1 MGFEMTFPQ
10 GVTESDFDA
19 IKSALATVLGV
30 NPSDITLSLKTT
42 MKRQS
47 VTTTASP
54 ATIVVATVMGTKET
68 AAGIEMKIEEMTF
81 VADVNNKLPSG
92 PTLNSVSDPV
102 VDGSTVAPMTTGPT
116 SGPMTT
122 GPTTGPMTNGPMTT
136 GPTSGPMTTGPM
148 TTGPTSGPMTT
159 GPMTTGQTTMAPTT
173 GPTTAGPTTEAPTT
187 VTFEMTF
194 PP

>member
-1 MGFEMTFPQ
+1 MATICYSTILSPLNFKAFSTSGPTTEAPTTVTFEMTFPP

-47 VTTTASP
+47 VTTTTSP

-68 AAGIEMKIEEMTF
+68 ASGIEMKIEEMTF

-102 VDGSTVAPMTTGPT
+102 VGK
-116 SGPMTT
+116 
-122 GPTTGPMTNGPMTT
+122 
-136 GPTSGPMTTGPM
+136 
-148 TTGPTSGPMTT
+148 
-159 GPMTTGQTTMAPTT
+159 
-173 GPTTAGPTTEAPTT
+173 
-187 VTFEMTF
+187 
-194 PP
+194 

>member
-1 MGFEMTFPQ
+1 MQIFKNLTEYCQEKNSKFLATICYSTILSRLNFKAFSTSGPTTEAPTTVTFEMTFPP

-47 VTTTASP
+47 VTTTTSP

-68 AAGIEMKIEEMTF
+68 ASGIEMKIEEMTF

-102 VDGSTVAPMTTGPT
+102 VGK
-116 SGPMTT
+116 
-122 GPTTGPMTNGPMTT
+122 
-136 GPTSGPMTTGPM
+136 
-148 TTGPTSGPMTT
+148 
-159 GPMTTGQTTMAPTT
+159 
-173 GPTTAGPTTEAPTT
+173 
-187 VTFEMTF
+187 
-194 PP
+194 